1 MIQNIISNP
10 TLYNLTQST
19 ATQVTIET
27 TLKAIGRPGFILV
40 DNQIDKKTKKFAA
53 MKELLY
59 QMTCLGIYLAMIPW
73 FKKGA
78 YSLAKK
84 VCKNEAVFKAF
95 PKAEDL
101 AKFHKMNEQQK
112 VAKLA
117 ELNSKI
123 TTGDKFVRENINED
137 FAKGVIEGGSILG
150 SIAGLAILAPIV
162 SHPLIHPVLNALGF
176 SEHNE
181 KK

>member
-53 MKELLY
+53 MKEFLY

-95 PKAEDL
+95 PKAVTL
-101 AKFHKMNEQQK
+101 
-112 VAKLA
+112 
-117 ELNSKI
+117 S
-123 TTGDKFVRENINED
+123 
-137 FAKGVIEGGSILG
+137 S
-150 SIAGLAILAPIV
+150 
-162 SHPLIHPVLNALGF
+162 
-176 SEHNE
+176 
-181 KK
+181 